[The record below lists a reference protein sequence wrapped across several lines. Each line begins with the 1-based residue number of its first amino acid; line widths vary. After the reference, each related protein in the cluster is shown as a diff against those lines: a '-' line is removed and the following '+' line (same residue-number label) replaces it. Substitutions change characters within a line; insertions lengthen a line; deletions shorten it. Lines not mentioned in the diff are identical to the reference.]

1 MSGPGTKE
9 RPLRVAVIGSGPA
22 GFYSVQALLR
32 EGSPSV
38 EIDMFDRLPTP
49 FGLVRYGVAPDHPKI
64 KNVTAVY
71 DKLASHPGFRF
82 YGNVEYG
89 TDLDRDDLERHYH
102 QVVFATGAPSDR
114 RLGIPGEDLRG
125 SHPATEFVAWFNG
138 HPDFTDHL
146 FDLDCERAVVI
157 GVGNVAVDVAR
168 ILCRTPEE
176 LAATD
181 IAEQA
186 LDTLRSSRIREV
198 YLLGRRGPA
207 QAKFTTPEVRE
218 LGELADTETTT
229 VESEVQLDPLSREVL
244 ETEGDRATVRKV
256 TMLEQWS
263 RQPSSGKSRHLR
275 LRFLVS
281 PTEILAD
288 DRGRVGGVR
297 ITRNILARDASGYLQ
312 ATATDETELLDCGI
326 VFRSVG
332 YRGVALPCLPYDER
346 RGVLPNDK
354 GRLIDPSSSSPLP
367 GMYTSGWIKRGP
379 SGIIGTNKPDAV
391 ETVRSMFED
400 LQAGRLASAA
410 PPPRAAL
417 EATLRERRVRFV
429 TYPDWQ
435 RLDALEIERGKAAGR
450 PRVKMTRREQM
461 LAALGDGGGP

>member
-1 MSGPGTKE
+1 MSGPGTNE

-22 GFYSVQALLR
+22 GFYAVQALL
-32 EGSPSV
+32 GDGTTDV

-71 DKLASHPGFRF
+71 HKLAGHPNFRF

-89 TDLDRDDLERHYH
+89 TDIGRDDLARLYH

-114 RLGIPGEDLRG
+114 RLGIPGEELPG

-138 HPDFTDHL
+138 HPDFADHV

-176 LAATD
+176 LETTD
-181 IAEQA
+181 IADHA
-186 LDTLRSSRIREV
+186 LDRLRSSRIREV

-218 LGELADTETTT
+218 LGELSDTDTTT
-229 VESEVQLDPLSREVL
+229 VGSEVELDPLSRELL
-244 ETEGDRATVRKV
+244 ETEGNKATVRKIA
-256 TMLEQWS
+256 MLEQWS
-263 RQPSSGKSRHLR
+263 RPSNSEKSRHLR

-281 PTEILAD
+281 PTEILPD

-297 ITRNILARDASGYLQ
+297 IVRNVLSRDGGGYLQ

-332 YRGVALPCLPYDER
+332 YRGLPLPDLPFDER
-346 RGVLPNDK
+346 RGVLSNDQ
-354 GRLIDPSSSSPLP
+354 GRLVDLSSSAPIP
-367 GMYTSGWIKRGP
+367 GFYTSGWIKRGP

-391 ETVRSMFED
+391 ETVRSMLED
-400 LQAGRLASAA
+400 FRAGRVASTD
-410 PPPRAAL
+410 PGSRTTL
-417 EATLRERRVRFV
+417 EATLRDRRVRFV
-429 TYPDWQ
+429 SYPEWQ
-435 RLDALEIERGKAAGR
+435 KLDALEIDRGRAAGR
-450 PRVKMTRREQM
+450 PRVKFTTRERMFAE
-461 LAALGDGGGP
+461 LGNGDGA

>member
-1 MSGPGTKE
+1 MAGTGTKE

-22 GFYSVQALLR
+22 GFYAVQALLR
-32 EGSPSV
+32 DDAPHV

-64 KNVTAVY
+64 KNVTAIY
-71 DKLASHPGFRF
+71 DKLAKHPSFRF

-89 TDLDRDDLERHYH
+89 TDLGRDDLARLYH
-102 QVVFATGAPSDR
+102 QAVFATGAPSDR
-114 RLGIPGEDLRG
+114 RLGIPGEDLPG

-138 HPDFTDHL
+138 HPDFADHV

-157 GVGNVAVDVAR
+157 GIGNVAVDVAR
-168 ILCRTPEE
+168 ILSRTPEE
-176 LAATD
+176 LATTD
-181 IAEQA
+181 IADHA
-186 LDTLRSSRIREV
+186 LDQLRSSRIREV

-218 LGELADTETTT
+218 LGELADTDTTT
-229 VESEVQLDPLSREVL
+229 VEREVELDPLSREQL
-244 ETEGDRATVRKV
+244 QAEGNKATVRKV
-256 TMLEQWS
+256 EMLEQWCRS
-263 RQPSSGKSRHLR
+263 SGSGKSRHLR

-288 DRGRVGGVR
+288 DRGCVGGVR
-297 ITRNILARDASGYLQ
+297 IVRNVLSRGGGGYLQ

-332 YRGVALPCLPYDER
+332 YRGVALPDLPFDER
-346 RGVLPNDK
+346 LGVLPNDK
-354 GRLIDPSSSSPLP
+354 GRLIEPSSSAPIP
-367 GMYTSGWIKRGP
+367 GLYTCGWIKRGP

-391 ETVRSMFED
+391 ETVRSMIED
-400 LQAGRLASAA
+400 LRGGRLASTDPAS
-410 PPPRAAL
+410 RTAL
-417 EATLRERRVRFV
+417 EATLRERSVRFV
-429 TYPDWQ
+429 TYPEWQ

-450 PRVKMTRREQM
+450 PRVKLTAREEM
-461 LAALGDGGGP
+461 LAALDAGGGA